1 MSLGFCRTKTNDSA
15 LDASN
20 TSLLSVAMWVR
31 IGTKSSRRRC
41 AIVDWRLYLI
51 SVEWAI
57 CADLLWFPMRVVT
70 LKPFQSTWL
79 G

>member
-15 LDASN
+15 LDAGN
-20 TSLLSVAMWVR
+20 TSLLSVTMWVS
-31 IGTKSSRRRC
+31 IGTKSSCRRR
-41 AIVDWRLYLI
+41 AVVDWGLCLI

-57 CADLLWFPMRVVT
+57 CADLLWFPMKFVT
-70 LKPFQSTWL
+70 LEPFQSTWL